1 MIAITIA
8 TAPHPRKNNGIS
20 KIVKEALV
28 PDIIF
33 NSVEILSLVSYMVWN
48 DGLCVFD

>member
-8 TAPHPRKNNGIS
+8 TAPHPRKNDGIS
-20 KIVKEALV
+20 KIEKEALV

-33 NSVEILSLVSYMVWN
+33 NSVEIDY
-48 DGLCVFD
+48 VFLIKNIC